1 MTLWVLDTDSL
12 SLLERGNSK
21 IQERLRQV
29 NADSV
34 AISIVTAEEKMKG
47 RLAAINSLSGIERV
61 DRLAIAYRD
70 LQSSIEDLQTLPIL
84 PFSELATDRYRELLQ
99 QKIRI
104 GSHDLRIAA
113 IVLSVEGILV
123 TRNRRDFERVP
134 GLQTEFSNL
143 LRIPA
148 YRISGKALTPGLL
161 KHIFLKYIF
170 EKQSHLLIESKLNLQ
185 MSCPAKPPDSYDTWR
200 RSREEIETWINIA
213 KRIAQDSIRYTKS

>member
-12 SLLERGNSK
+12 SLLERGNVK
-21 IQERLRQV
+21 IQERIRQV
-29 NADSV
+29 NHDSV
-34 AISIVTAEEKMKG
+34 TISIVTAEEKMKG

-99 QKIRI
+99 QKIRV

-123 TRNRRDFERVP
+123 TRNRRDFERVL
-134 GLQTEFSNL
+134 GLQIDDWS
-143 LRIPA
+143 
-148 YRISGKALTPGLL
+148 
-161 KHIFLKYIF
+161 
-170 EKQSHLLIESKLNLQ
+170 
-185 MSCPAKPPDSYDTWR
+185 
-200 RSREEIETWINIA
+200 
-213 KRIAQDSIRYTKS
+213 